1 MPLPDRMKKLNRPLM
16 REEVYEAL
24 REWIV
29 DGTLKPDEKMRDKEL
44 ATALGISRTPVREA
58 LRRLED
64 EGLVE
69 SAANRW
75 TRVSSVDIGEAHRI
89 YPIIWSLESLAV
101 SLAGPQMDDEDFEE
115 MEAAN
120 IRLRLALED
129 TEAAAASKADRDFH
143 SVFVRRSS
151 NDDLVKILN
160 DLKVRLRR
168 LETMYFGGCVVA
180 DRSVAEHE
188 EIIEALKS
196 EDWKSAARAVETNW
210 QESLKRIFE
219 QYSDDVVPVFLAPQ

>member
-196 EDWKSAARAVETNW
+196 EDWKSATRAVETNW